1 MENIKNIIIKILI
14 IYLLVIT
21 SLVIY
26 QNPEFNLGTKILYCA
41 NILYFYQK
49 FKTEK
54 IFFYEYYLSIL
65 IYITGFYLIIYN
77 QNKSN
82 EKLCLIITA
91 NLPHIHYG
99 IVKMNIRHK
108 KN

>member
-14 IYLLVIT
+14 VYLLVIT

-26 QNPEFNLGTKILYCA
+26 QNPEFNLGSKILYCA
-41 NILYFYQK
+41 NLLYFYLK
-49 FKTEK
+49 FKTEH
-54 IFFYEYYLSIL
+54 IFLYEYYLSIL
-65 IYITGFYLIIYN
+65 IYIIGFYLLIYN

-82 EKLCLIITA
+82 EKLCLIIIA

-99 IVKMNIRHK
+99 ILKMNIRR
-108 KN
+108 